1 MNGKEKIELEYL
13 LKTSP
18 KVLENMLCTPSGL
31 SEWFA
36 DDVNIK
42 DDVFT
47 FFWDGSEE
55 SARLISKKPASK
67 ARFQWLADEED
78 GNDCYFEM
86 SFEVDPMTKSVIM
99 NIIDF
104 AEEDEIGESQLL
116 WEQQVSDLKRVL
128 GA

>member
-1 MNGKEKIELEYL
+1 MTEKVKYELEYL

-18 KVLENMLCTPSGL
+18 KVLESMLCTPSGL

-42 DDVFT
+42 DDIFT

-55 SARLISKKPASK
+55 KARLLSKKAGTK
-67 ARFQWLADEED
+67 AKFKWLDDEEED
-78 GNDCYFEM
+78 NEYFFEM
-86 SFEVDPMTKSVIM
+86 SFEVDPMTKTVVM
-99 NIIDF
+99 RVTDF
-104 AEEDEIGESQLL
+104 AEEDEIEESQML
-116 WEQQVSDLKRVL
+116 WEQQVGELKRVL

>member
-1 MNGKEKIELEYL
+1 MTEKVKFELEFL

-67 ARFQWLADEED
+67 ARFQWLSDEED

-99 NIIDF
+99 NITDF
-104 AEEDEIGESQLL
+104 ADEEEISESQLL